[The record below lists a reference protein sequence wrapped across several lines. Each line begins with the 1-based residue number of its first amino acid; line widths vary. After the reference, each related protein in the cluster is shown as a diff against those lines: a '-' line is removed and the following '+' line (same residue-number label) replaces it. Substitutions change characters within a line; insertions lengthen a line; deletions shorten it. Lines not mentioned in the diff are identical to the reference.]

1 MGHQTTSLS
10 PEDKQTEF
18 LKMLDAHRAMV
29 HKVCHLYGHT
39 PTDREDLYQE
49 ISFQLW
55 KAWPS
60 FRGES
65 KRGTWLYRI
74 ALNTAITGLR
84 KKRDHVVLAG
94 EHMPEAIDPGLDR
107 EEEER
112 RERMYAAIR
121 TLSEWERA
129 VVMLYLED
137 RSYEEMEEIL
147 GVSQNNLRV
156 RMTRIREKLRKQTRA
171 DEHGT

>member
-1 MGHQTTSLS
+1 LN

-18 LKMLDAHRAMV
+18 LSMLETHRAMV

-39 PTDREDLYQE
+39 PTDREDLFQE

-60 FRGES
+60 FRGDS
-65 KRGTWLYRI
+65 KVGTWLYRI

-94 EHMPEAIDPGLDR
+94 ERMPDPADPGTDR

-112 RERMYAAIR
+112 REHMYAAIR
-121 TLSEWERA
+121 GLSEWERA

-137 RSYEEMEEIL
+137 KSYEEMEEIL

-156 RMTRIREKLRKQTRA
+156 RMTRIREKLRKQTRST
-171 DEHGT
+171 EYGT

>member
-1 MGHQTTSLS
+1 MS
-10 PEDKQTEF
+10 PEDKQNDF
-18 LKMLDAHRAMV
+18 LQMLEAHRAMV

-39 PTDREDLYQE
+39 PADRDDLFQE

-65 KRGTWLYRI
+65 RVGTWLYRI

-94 EHMPEAIDPGLDR
+94 ERMPDPADPGVDR
-107 EEEER
+107 EVEER
-112 RERMYAAIR
+112 RERMYEAIR
-121 TLSEWERA
+121 ALSEWERA

-137 RSYEEMEEIL
+137 KSYEEMEEIL

-156 RMTRIREKLRKQTRA
+156 RMTRIREKLRKQTRS
-171 DEHGT
+171 EGHGT